1 MNHCQ
6 STKEYFNSVA
16 NKWDT
21 MCHHNSEKIS
31 AILTLANIKKN
42 SRILD
47 IATGTGV
54 LIPHLLKTEPAEI
67 IAIDLSELMIA
78 QAQKNHSDDQVRFE
92 AANFYEFDQT
102 GFDFAIA
109 YSAYPHF
116 LDKEAFVR
124 HLAESLNPQGR
135 FMVAHSESKET
146 INGRHSGDQV
156 QKVSA
161 SLKDATS
168 ESNYFKSVF
177 DIDILVDTDEI
188 YIISG
193 KKK

>member
-42 SRILD
+42 SRVLD

-54 LIPHLLKTEPAEI
+54 LIPHLLKTEPAEV

-78 QAQKNHSDDQVRFE
+78 QAQKNHNDDQVRFE

-135 FMVAHSESKET
+135 FMIAHSESKET

-161 SLKDATS
+161 SLKNATI

-193 KKK
+193 KKR

>member
-6 STKEYFNSVA
+6 STKEYFDSVA

-42 SRILD
+42 SRLLD

-54 LIPHLLKTEPAEI
+54 LVSHLLKAEPSEV

-78 QAQKNHSDDQVRFE
+78 QAQKNHTDHRVQFE

-102 GFDFAIA
+102 GFDLAIV

-116 LDKEAFVR
+116 LDKEDFVW

-135 FMVAHSESKET
+135 FMIAHSESKET

-156 QKVSA
+156 KKVSA
-161 SLKDATS
+161 LLKDAVS
-168 ESNYFKSVF
+168 ESNYFKTVF
-177 DIDILVDTDEI
+177 DIDILVDTDEM

-193 KKK
+193 KKR

>member
-6 STKEYFNSVA
+6 STKEYFDSVA

-21 MCHHNSEKIS
+21 MCHHNSQKIS
-31 AILTLANIKKN
+31 AIMTLANIKKN

-54 LIPHLLKTEPAEI
+54 LIPYLLKTEPAEV

-78 QAQKNHSDDQVRFE
+78 QAQKNHTDDQVRFE
-92 AANFYEFDQT
+92 AANFYEFDHT

-124 HLAESLNPQGR
+124 RLAESLNPQGR
-135 FMVAHSESKET
+135 FMIAHSESKET

-156 QKVSA
+156 RKVSV
-161 SLKDATS
+161 SLKEATS

-177 DIDILVDTDEI
+177 DIDILVDTDEM

-193 KKK
+193 KKR

>member
-6 STKEYFNSVA
+6 STKEYFDSVA

-21 MCHHNSEKIS
+21 MCHHNSQKIS

-54 LIPHLLKTEPAEI
+54 LIPHLLKSEVAEV

-78 QAQKNHSDDQVRFE
+78 EAQKNHTDHRIQFE

-124 HLAESLNPQGR
+124 HLAESLNHQGR
-135 FMVAHSESKET
+135 FMIAHSESKET

-156 QKVSA
+156 RKVSA

-168 ESNYFKSVF
+168 ESKNFESVF
-177 DIDILVDTDEI
+177 DIDILVDTDEM

-193 KKK
+193 KKR

>member
-6 STKEYFNSVA
+6 STKEYFNSIA

-21 MCHHNSEKIS
+21 MCHHDSEKIS
-31 AILTLANIKKN
+31 AILTLANIKKD
-42 SRILD
+42 SRVLD

-54 LIPHLLKTEPAEI
+54 LIPHLLKTEPTEVK
-67 IAIDLSELMIA
+67 AIDLSELMIA
-78 QAQKNHSDDQVRFE
+78 QAQKNHDDNQVRFQV
-92 AANFYEFDQT
+92 ANFYEFDQT

-116 LDKEAFVR
+116 WDKEGFVR
-124 HLAESLNPQGR
+124 HLAESLNSQGR
-135 FMVAHSESKET
+135 FMIAHSESKET

-156 QKVSA
+156 RKVSA
-161 SLKDATS
+161 SLKDAMT
-168 ESNYFKSVF
+168 ESNYFKAAF
-177 DIDILVDTDEI
+177 DIDILVDTDEM

>member
-54 LIPHLLKTEPAEI
+54 LIPHLLKTEPAEV

-78 QAQKNHSDDQVRFE
+78 QAQKNHTDDQVRFE

-102 GFDFAIA
+102 GFDFAVT

>member
-6 STKEYFNSVA
+6 STKEYFNSIA

-21 MCHHNSEKIS
+21 MCHHDSEKIS
-31 AILTLANIKKN
+31 AILTLANIKKD
-42 SRILD
+42 SRVLD

-54 LIPHLLKTEPAEI
+54 LIPHLLKTEPTEVE
-67 IAIDLSELMIA
+67 AIDLSELMIA
-78 QAQKNHSDDQVRFE
+78 QAQKNHDDNQVRFQV
-92 AANFYEFDQT
+92 ANFYEFDQT

-116 LDKEAFVR
+116 WDKEGFVR
-124 HLAESLNPQGR
+124 HLAESLNSQGR
-135 FMVAHSESKET
+135 FMIAHSESKET

-156 QKVSA
+156 RKVSA
-161 SLKDATS
+161 SLKDAMT
-168 ESNYFKSVF
+168 ESNYFKAAF
-177 DIDILVDTDEI
+177 DIDILVDTDEM

>member
-6 STKEYFNSVA
+6 STKEYFDSVA

-21 MCHHNSEKIS
+21 MCHHNTEKIS
-31 AILTLANIKKN
+31 AILTVANIKKN

-47 IATGTGV
+47 IATGTGI
-54 LIPHLLKTEPAEI
+54 LIPHLLKTEPTEV

-78 QAQKNHSDDQVRFE
+78 QAQKNHADNQVRFE

-124 HLAESLNPQGR
+124 RLVESLNPQGR
-135 FMVAHSESKET
+135 FMIAHSESKET
-146 INGRHSGDQV
+146 INSRHSGDKV
-156 QKVSA
+156 RKVSA
-161 SLKDATS
+161 SLKDAPS

-177 DIDILVDTDEI
+177 EIDILVDTDEI

-193 KKK
+193 KKR

>member
-6 STKEYFNSVA
+6 STKEYFDSVA

-21 MCHHNSEKIS
+21 MCHHNTEKIS
-31 AILTLANIKKN
+31 AILTVANIKKN

-47 IATGTGV
+47 IATGTGI
-54 LIPHLLKTEPAEI
+54 LIPHLLKTEPAEV

-78 QAQKNHSDDQVRFE
+78 QAKKNHSDYQVRFE
-92 AANFYEFDQT
+92 AANFYEYDQT

-116 LDKEAFVR
+116 WDKEGFVR

-135 FMVAHSESKET
+135 FMIAHSESKET

-156 QKVSA
+156 RKVSA
-161 SLKDATS
+161 SLKEATS

-177 DIDILVDTDEI
+177 DIDILVDTDEM

>member
-6 STKEYFNSVA
+6 STKEYFDSVA

-21 MCHHNSEKIS
+21 MCHHNSQKIS
-31 AILTLANIKKN
+31 AILTLANIEKN

-54 LIPHLLKTEPAEI
+54 LIPHLLKAEQSEV

-78 QAQKNHSDDQVRFE
+78 QAQKNHTDHRIQFE
-92 AANFYEFDQT
+92 VANFYEFNQT

-124 HLAESLNPQGR
+124 HLAESLNHQGR
-135 FMVAHSESKET
+135 FMIAHSESKET

-156 QKVSA
+156 RKVSA

-168 ESNYFKSVF
+168 ESKYFESVF
-177 DIDILVDTDEI
+177 EIDILVDTDEI

-193 KKK
+193 KKR

>member
-54 LIPHLLKTEPAEI
+54 LIPHLLKTEPAEV

-78 QAQKNHSDDQVRFE
+78 QAQKNHTDDQVRFE
-92 AANFYEFDQT
+92 AANFYEYDQT

-116 LDKEAFVR
+116 LDKEAFVQ

-193 KKK
+193 KKR